1 MFFVSIS
8 AIMMTVYADA
18 PAPPV
23 VGGQLAVEGSWPDAA
38 SIYFGNSVD
47 CTGTLIGPNA
57 VLTAAHCAGGITAVR
72 VGAVDFSSGGGE
84 LISVQEELVYPR
96 WFKTYDVA
104 LLILESES
112 TVTPRVIAQDCII
125 DDSLVDGAKT
135 VVAGWGANDPRGN
148 RYDSLL
154 REGSMDIIDHD
165 CSETERGCMVEVQA
179 EPGELAAAGEAD
191 ACFGDSGGPLYLET
205 PTGYY
210 LAGVTSR
217 GFDNSQGT
225 PCGPGTIFIR
235 PDALINWIE
244 GNLGY
249 ALERPVCD
257 DTTDTGV
264 TDTGDTGGVET
275 GSTDTGLDTGVSDTG
290 GVDENPG
297 GCGCSVSPRPKSSWS
312 LVLAILGFVGLR
324 RRR

>member
-1 MFFVSIS
+1 
-8 AIMMTVYADA
+8 
-18 PAPPV
+18 
-23 VGGQLAVEGSWPDAA
+23 
-38 SIYFGNSVD
+38 
-47 CTGTLIGPNA
+47 
-57 VLTAAHCAGGITAVR
+57 VR

-84 LISVQEELVYPR
+84 LISVQEELVYPK

-112 TVTPRVIAQDCII
+112 SITPRVIAQDCIV
-125 DDSLVDGAKT
+125 DESLVDGAKT
-135 VVAGWGANDPRGN
+135 VVAGWGANDPLGN

-179 EPGELAAAGEAD
+179 EQGELAAAGEAD

-210 LAGVTSR
+210 LTGVTSR
-217 GFDNSQGT
+217 GFDNSHGT
-225 PCGPGTIFIR
+225 PCGTGTIFIR
-235 PDALINWIE
+235 PDALIGWIE

-257 DTTDTGV
+257 DTTDTGA
-264 TDTGDTGGVET
+264 TDTGSEETGVVDT
-275 GSTDTGLDTGVSDTG
+275 GSTGTGLDTGETDTG
-290 GVDENPG
+290 SVDEEPG
-297 GCGCSVSPRPKSSWS
+297 GCGCSVSSRANSSWS
-312 LVLAILGFVGLR
+312 LVLAMLGFVGLR